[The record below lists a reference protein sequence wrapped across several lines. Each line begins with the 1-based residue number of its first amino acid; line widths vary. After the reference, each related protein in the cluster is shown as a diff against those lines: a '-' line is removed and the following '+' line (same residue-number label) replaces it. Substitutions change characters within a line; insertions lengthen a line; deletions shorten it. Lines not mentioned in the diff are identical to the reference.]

1 MTSNKP
7 NQDESASRKRSLD
20 AVNEPETGAELRK
33 RPTEILRADS

>member
-20 AVNEPETGAELRK
+20 AVNEPETGAELRPLSSK
-33 RPTEILRADS
+33 YPQK